1 MYNIK
6 RQVFYMIRSII
17 PIKYRVIMDYK
28 KVKGELPNLKYPT
41 TFSEKMQWIKIYGNL
56 PKYQNLVDKYEV
68 RKYIENNIG
77 KKYLIN
83 LIAKFESVDEIDFDK
98 LPKSFVLKLNYG
110 SGYNIIIKDKD
121 KVNIEEVKNKLNNW
135 LSQKFYLITNEL
147 QYKNIPPKILCEE
160 YMEDESGSLRD
171 YKILCFD
178 GEPKIIQVD
187 SDRFK
192 NHTRSLYDIEWNKLN
207 FKRGN
212 IEMSNI
218 DINKPER
225 LKEMLDLARKLSKN
239 IPFVRVDFYY
249 IDNQIYFGELTFT
262 PASGRGQF
270 TPIEMDKK
278 IASMIDLRGYM

>member
-28 KVKGELPNLKYPT
+28 KVKGELPNLKDPT

-68 RKYIENNIG
+68 RKYIESNIG

-83 LIAKFESVDEIDFDK
+83 LIDKFESVDEIDFDK

-218 DINKPER
+218 DINKPEK

-249 IDNQIYFGELTFT
+249 IDNKIYFGELTFT